1 MAKPA
6 DTAAAATPQSQQ
18 TLNDSLQ
25 NVTKQSEFQQPPTHS
40 QDDSIS
46 NLRKLTD
53 SLSAFQRCF
62 ADLYQHIDSI
72 RTIIDSMLPPLTT
85 NTTPLPTSLP
95 PPAPAAEPEP
105 SWESDPSEEEVEGEG
120 EGEEKEKE
128 EEVKSPPHPELK
140 SAHLAEL
147 ESLCKMM
154 SGRHLRRYMGMH
166 LSDIKGLLEQV
177 PKALRLSPNP
187 ARLVLECVGK
197 FYSQKGSVFVKYS
210 HMVRSRLASVLV
222 LECFLLMGINDE
234 IEKGVKQEAERAALA
249 WRKRL
254 IAEGGVLKAKEIDAR
269 GLLMLIACFGIPGG
283 FRNEDIRD
291 LLQVSCIKRYYR
303 ALRRSNVLVAKIP
316 EIIEGML
323 KQKMEVDAVHIAY
336 TFGFEDRFN
345 PQRLLTSFLL
355 DTKES
360 LKKMKENSHGSHA
373 AVNEA
378 KRKHLFALKYL
389 IKCLERHD
397 TDPSKLLPGWQINE
411 QIMKL
416 EKEIVELD
424 KQTGGKM
431 AQKRKRDETESSR
444 RFRNKEAKRSRI
456 PPWLWKQRVVNH
468 VDSDC
473 TLLERQ
479 NAGHV
484 HGYTVSSSVL
494 HGPVA
499 GSMHENVVGSLAGT
513 VAMGRDGAGI
523 SASVDGIQADISEG
537 MEIVHQGASYAGGHG
552 GTLVDRTPGQ
562 IGIHTGQSY
571 GWRGNAAVYDGLAS
585 CSYAYRPSSYVEG
598 STGLPNSQPSDPHRS
613 PPYLESSAGLPNATH
628 SDAYRP
634 PPYLEGSAGL
644 PNATHSDA
652 YRPPPYLEGSA
663 GLPNAIPGDVASR
676 SSASDIY
683 QVADTVTANELY
695 RSRGSGAV
703 DVVSSAASA
712 HPSPY
717 LYWPR

>member
-6 DTAAAATPQSQQ
+6 DTAATATPQSQQ
-18 TLNDSLQ
+18 TVNDSLQ
-25 NVTKQSEFQQPPTHS
+25 NVNKQSEFQQPPTHS
-40 QDDSIS
+40 QDDSIA

-62 ADLYQHIDSI
+62 ADLHQHIDSI
-72 RTIIDSMLPPLTT
+72 RTVIDSMLPPLTT
-85 NTTPLPTSLP
+85 NTTPLPTSSP

-105 SWESDPSEEEVEGEG
+105 SWESDPSEGEG
-120 EGEEKEKE
+120 EEKEKEKE

-140 SAHLAEL
+140 SAHRAEL
-147 ESLCKMM
+147 ESLCKTM
-154 SGRHLRRYMGMH
+154 SGRGLRRYMGMH

-197 FYSQKGSVFVKYS
+197 FYSQKGSVFVKCS

-222 LECFLLMGINDE
+222 LECFLLLGINDE
-234 IEKGVKQEAERAALA
+234 IEKRVKQEAEQAALA

-269 GLLMLIACFGIPGG
+269 GLLMLIGSFGIPGR

-373 AVNEA
+373 AVNEE
-378 KRKHLFALKYL
+378 KRKHLFALKSV

-397 TDPSKLLPGWQINE
+397 TDPSKLIPGWQINE
-411 QIMKL
+411 KIMKL
-416 EKEIVELD
+416 EKEIAELD

-431 AQKRKRDETESSR
+431 AQKRKLDETESSR
-444 RFRNKEAKRSRI
+444 RFRNKEAKQSRI
-456 PPWLWKQRVVNH
+456 PPWLRQQRVVNH

-499 GSMHENVVGSLAGT
+499 GSMHENVADSLAAT
-513 VAMGRDGAGI
+513 VAMGRDGARI
-523 SASVDGIQADISEG
+523 LASVDGIRAGISEG
-537 MEIVHQGASYAGGHG
+537 MDIVQQGASYAGGHG
-552 GTLVDRTPGQ
+552 RTLVDSTPEQ
-562 IGIHTGQSY
+562 IGSHTGQLY
-571 GWRGNAAVYDGLAS
+571 GWCGNAAVYDGLAS
-585 CSYAYRPSSYVEG
+585 CSYAYRPSSYLEG
-598 STGLPNSQPSDPHRS
+598 STGLPNTQPSDAYRS
-613 PPYLESSAGLPNATH
+613 PPYLEGSTGLPNTIH
-628 SDAYRP
+628 SDAHRP

-644 PNATHSDA
+644 PNAIHSDA

-663 GLPNAIPGDVASR
+663 GLPNAIPGDVAGR

-683 QVADTVTANELY
+683 QVADTVTASELY
-695 RSRGSGAV
+695 RNRGSRAV

-712 HPSPY
+712 HPSSY